1 MKLQRLSRALEERQD
16 PFQDQPQAYSSPQRK
31 TLIIAVV
38 FASFLFFLI
47 IAYIILR
54 YIRQSHPLAPKF
66 FPEKWKKKWAT
77 WQPGIYIAASSASPT
92 SDATTAARRERE
104 RRERRERRRREREQQ
119 QASGVNRVESVRSIM
134 TLPEYRAVPLPD
146 RERTIGREGERGG
159 IDVVV
164 EAPETAEEE
173 EARREDH
180 MRALY
185 EIRLARQ
192 LERAAERESAQNGG
206 RSGNASRPA
215 AGSRNRGNGSATS
228 LAATLA
234 AVQERERRLSE
245 VSYAEIGVARPDG
258 SRVRASSDVSDRD
271 SLPLLDAGAP
281 MGMQGSIR
289 SGRSSHIRTSSALSL
304 TSTLGTP
311 ERRRSDEI
319 FSMGSAHPSQDNR
332 DGSYDNVPLDR
343 PPGYAGEPD
352 WGAPPEYPGIVED
365 GPGDLGVPVLR
376 IETASP
382 DPYRPPRQA
391 RP

>member
-1 MKLQRLSRALEERQD
+1 M
-16 PFQDQPQAYSSPQRK
+16 
-31 TLIIAVV
+31 
-38 FASFLFFLI
+38 
-47 IAYIILR
+47 
-54 YIRQSHPLAPKF
+54 
-66 FPEKWKKKWAT
+66 
-77 WQPGIYIAASSASPT
+77 
-92 SDATTAARRERE
+92 
-104 RRERRERRRREREQQ
+104 
-119 QASGVNRVESVRSIM
+119 ESVRSIM

-173 EARREDH
+173 EERREEH

-206 RSGNASRPA
+206 RNGNAARATAS
-215 AGSRNRGNGSATS
+215 SRNRGNSSASS

-281 MGMQGSIR
+281 MGMGDSIR
-289 SGRSSHIRTSSALSL
+289 SGRSSHIRTNSALSL
-304 TSTLGTP
+304 TSTLDAP
-311 ERRRSDEI
+311 EQRRSDEI
-319 FSMGSAHPSQDNR
+319 FNLGSARPSLDNR
-332 DGSYDNVPLDR
+332 DSTHDSVPSDR
-343 PPGYAGEPD
+343 PPGYSGDPD
-352 WGAPPEYPGIVED
+352 WGSPPEYPGIVED
-365 GPGDLGVPVLR
+365 GRGDMGVPVLR
-376 IETASP
+376 VETASP
-382 DPYRPPRQA
+382 DPSRPPQQA
-391 RP
+391 HP

>member
-1 MKLQRLSRALEERQD
+1 MKLQRLSRALETQQAHQEGD
-16 PFQDQPQAYSSPQRK
+16 PSPQGK
-31 TLIIAVV
+31 ALIIAIVLI
-38 FASFLFFLI
+38 SFLFFAI
-47 IAYIILR
+47 ITYIILR
-54 YIRQSHPLAPKF
+54 YIRQAHPLAPKF
-66 FPEKWKKKWAT
+66 FPEKWKKWIT
-77 WQPGIYIAASSASPT
+77 WQPGIYAPTASSASPT
-92 SDATTAARRERE
+92 QEPNATARREQE
-104 RRERRERRRREREQQ
+104 RRERRERRRREQQQQ

-173 EARREDH
+173 EERREEH

-206 RSGNASRPA
+206 RGGSATRTA
-215 AGSRNRGNGSATS
+215 AGSRNRGNSSASS

-281 MGMQGSIR
+281 MGVGDSIR
-289 SGRSSHIRTSSALSL
+289 SGQSSHIRTDSALSL

-319 FSMGSAHPSQDNR
+319 FSMGSTRPSLDNR
-332 DGSYDNVPLDR
+332 DSIHDSVPSDR
-343 PPGYAGEPD
+343 PPGYSGD
-352 WGAPPEYPGIVED
+352 LNWGAPPEYPGIVEGGRSD
-365 GPGDLGVPVLR
+365 IGVPVLR

-382 DPYRPPRQA
+382 DPSRSPQQA
-391 RP
+391 HP

>member
-1 MKLQRLSRALEERQD
+1 
-16 PFQDQPQAYSSPQRK
+16 
-31 TLIIAVV
+31 
-38 FASFLFFLI
+38 
-47 IAYIILR
+47 
-54 YIRQSHPLAPKF
+54 
-66 FPEKWKKKWAT
+66 
-77 WQPGIYIAASSASPT
+77 
-92 SDATTAARRERE
+92 
-104 RRERRERRRREREQQ
+104 
-119 QASGVNRVESVRSIM
+119 M

-173 EARREDH
+173 EERREEH

-206 RSGNASRPA
+206 RNGNATRATAS
-215 AGSRNRGNGSATS
+215 SRNRGNSSASS

-245 VSYAEIGVARPDG
+245 VSYAEVGVARPDG

-281 MGMQGSIR
+281 MGMGDSIR
-289 SGRSSHIRTSSALSL
+289 SGRSSHIRTNSALSL
-304 TSTLGTP
+304 TSTLDAP
-311 ERRRSDEI
+311 EQRRSDEI
-319 FSMGSAHPSQDNR
+319 FNLGSARPSLDNR
-332 DGSYDNVPLDR
+332 DSTHDSVPSDR
-343 PPGYAGEPD
+343 PPGYSGDLD

-365 GPGDLGVPVLR
+365 GRGDMGVPVLR
-376 IETASP
+376 VETASP
-382 DPYRPPRQA
+382 DPSRPPEQA
-391 RP
+391 PP

>member
-1 MKLQRLSRALEERQD
+1 
-16 PFQDQPQAYSSPQRK
+16 
-31 TLIIAVV
+31 
-38 FASFLFFLI
+38 
-47 IAYIILR
+47 
-54 YIRQSHPLAPKF
+54 
-66 FPEKWKKKWAT
+66 
-77 WQPGIYIAASSASPT
+77 
-92 SDATTAARRERE
+92 
-104 RRERRERRRREREQQ
+104 
-119 QASGVNRVESVRSIM
+119 VNRVESVRSIM

-173 EARREDH
+173 EERREEH
-180 MRALY
+180 MQALY

-206 RSGNASRPA
+206 RGGNAARA
-215 AGSRNRGNGSATS
+215 AASPRNRGNSSASS

-245 VSYAEIGVARPDG
+245 VSYAEIGVARSDG

-281 MGMQGSIR
+281 MGMGDSIR
-289 SGRSSHIRTSSALSL
+289 SGRSSHIRTNSALSL
-304 TSTLGTP
+304 TSTLDAP

-319 FSMGSAHPSQDNR
+319 FSMGSARPSLDNR
-332 DGSYDNVPLDR
+332 DSIHDNVHDSVPSDR
-343 PPGYAGEPD
+343 PPGYSGDLD

-365 GPGDLGVPVLR
+365 GRGDMGVPVLR
-376 IETASP
+376 VETASP
-382 DPYRPPRQA
+382 DPHRPPQQA

>member
-1 MKLQRLSRALEERQD
+1 MKLQRLSRALETQQAHQEGD
-16 PFQDQPQAYSSPQRK
+16 PNPQGKA
-31 TLIIAVV
+31 LIIAVV
-38 FASFLFFLI
+38 LISFLFFAI
-47 IAYIILR
+47 ITYIVLR
-54 YIRQSHPLAPKF
+54 YIRQAHPLAPKF
-66 FPEKWKKKWAT
+66 FPEKWKKKWIT
-77 WQPGIYIAASSASPT
+77 WQPGIYAPTASSASPT
-92 SDATTAARRERE
+92 QEPSAAARREPE
-104 RRERRERRRREREQQ
+104 RRERRERRRREQRQQQ

-173 EARREDH
+173 EERREEH

-206 RSGNASRPA
+206 RGGSATHTA

-281 MGMQGSIR
+281 MGVGDSIR
-289 SGRSSHIRTSSALSL
+289 SGRSSHIRTNSALSL

-319 FSMGSAHPSQDNR
+319 FGMGSTRPSLDNR
-332 DGSYDNVPLDR
+332 DSIHGSAPSDR
-343 PPGYAGEPD
+343 PPGYSGDPD
-352 WGAPPEYPGIVED
+352 WGAPPEYPGAVED
-365 GPGDLGVPVLR
+365 GRRDMGVPALR
-376 IETASP
+376 IETSSP
-382 DPYRPPRQA
+382 DPYRSPQQA
-391 RP
+391 HP